1 MMTDLRI
8 VGCASFHKLDIW
20 IISIIRLDIIT
31 EFPYMNS
38 GFYITQSSE
47 FTIIVSKDT
56 KSMLS
61 PEAIKAYKTVCSEFG
76 LRTPEFI
83 SYATFREGITHD

>member
-1 MMTDLRI
+1 LHEMMTDLRI
-8 VGCASFHKLDIW
+8 VGCASFHKLD
-20 IISIIRLDIIT
+20 
-31 EFPYMNS
+31 
-38 GFYITQSSE
+38 
-47 FTIIVSKDT
+47 IIVSKDT